1 MVLNEWLGFAHRIL
15 HRVLCLCHR
24 PKRYL
29 LATYVSLLWLLDSA
43 FDGSIYAKT
52 PTKCGHLPSMVY
64 GLGRA

>member
-1 MVLNEWLGFAHRIL
+1 MVLDEWMGFANRIL
-15 HRVLCLCHR
+15 HRVLRLCHR

-43 FDGSIYAKT
+43 SDGFIYAKT
-52 PTKCGHLPSMVY
+52 PTKRGHLPSMVY

>member
-1 MVLNEWLGFAHRIL
+1 MVLNEWLGFANCFL
-15 HRVLCLCHR
+15 YCVLCLCHR

-43 FDGSIYAKT
+43 SDGSLYAKT
-52 PTKCGHLPSMVY
+52 PTKRGHLPSMVY

>member
-1 MVLNEWLGFAHRIL
+1 MVLNEWMGFAHRIL
-15 HRVLCLCHR
+15 HRVLRLCHR

-43 FDGSIYAKT
+43 SASIYSKT